1 MVELGC
7 CASMHVGILFAV
19 NIILF
24 IVGIVQIGIS
34 AFFLVAGTDDLGFVS
49 DVYQGDDTAVNST
62 LAMGVLFVIISFWA
76 CYGAKIHSKCM
87 LWVYAII
94 LFFIIMGQAM
104 TVAALGVSIDH
115 GESIFA
121 DLWKELEPE
130 TIDKIEETYK
140 CCSFNGN
147 SSDTWAEDARRYQSC
162 TSTNSYSESCWQMF
176 ESEIDENYDMVR
188 MVTAIF
194 LGFQILIYF
203 STHYVIQSIAE
214 AEGVEEMAERTAD
227 YEMKGKPIV

>member
-1 MVELGC
+1 MVELDC
-7 CASMHVGILFAV
+7 CATIHVGILFAV
-19 NIILF
+19 NIILC

-34 AFFLVAGTDDLGFVS
+34 AFFLVAGTDELGFVS
-49 DVYQGDDTAVNST
+49 DVYQGDDSAVNST

-76 CYGAKIHSKCM
+76 CCGAKRHSKCM
-87 LWVYAII
+87 LWVYAIV

-130 TIDKIEETYK
+130 TIDKIEDTYK

-147 SSDTWAEDARRYQSC
+147 STDTWVEDARRYQSC
-162 TSTNSYSESCWQMF
+162 TSDTSYHESCWQMF
-176 ESEIDENYDMVR
+176 ENEIDENYDMVR
-188 MVTAIF
+188 IVTAIF

-214 AEGVEEMAERTAD
+214 AEGIEEMAEA
-227 YEMKGKPIV
+227 EMTGKPYV

>member
-1 MVELGC
+1 MVELDC
-7 CASMHVGILFAV
+7 CATIHVGLLFVV

-24 IVGIVQIGIS
+24 IVGIIQIGIS
-34 AFFLVAGTDDLGFVS
+34 AFFLIAGTDDLGFVS
-49 DVYQGDDTAVNST
+49 DVYQGNDSAVHST

-76 CYGAKIHSKCM
+76 CCGAQRHSKCM
-87 LWVYAII
+87 LWVYAIA

-104 TVAALGVSIDH
+104 TVAALGVSIDY

-130 TIDKIEETYK
+130 TIDNIEDTYE

-147 SSDTWAEDARRYQSC
+147 SSDTWAADATRYQSC
-162 TSTNSYSESCWQMF
+162 TSDKSYTESCWQKF
-176 ESEIDENYDMVR
+176 ESDIDENYDMVR

-194 LGFQILIYF
+194 LGFQVLIYF

-214 AEGVEEMAERTAD
+214 AEGREEMAES
-227 YEMKGKPIV
+227 EMTGKPIV